1 MVWPLVAQGARALA
15 PKVVGSI
22 AASKIGGEVMDHFKG
37 DDEKENAQIMPQQQ
51 QGFGA
56 IPTAQNMNVAQ
67 PGNNVIQSGAKDGFG
82 ESKSRFKGLTEALG
96 AGALSGGG
104 AFVHSYKENHDIKD
118 ALRAGAF
125 GAAAGSLGKMSY
137 DHIQEEGGGLQAG
150 LTGAAASAFASKI
163 EPGGPGVMKSMATGF
178 GSAAMGDFL
187 HDKATEAGHEGFGDL
202 AGGATF
208 GGGLGYALEGDKK
221 SMGLGAALGGGV
233 GLMDT
238 LADKGLGDLDIDA
251 AGPQADNVAT
261 QEPMSFVGGGAEADT
276 PEKDAGLDFA

>member
-1 MVWPLVAQGARALA
+1 MVWPLVAQGARTLA
-15 PKVVGSI
+15 PKVIGSI
-22 AASKIGGEVMDHFKG
+22 AASKVGGELMDHFKG
-37 DDEKENAQIMPQQQ
+37 DDEKENAQPQQ

-96 AGALSGGG
+96 AGALSGG
-104 AFVHSYKENHDIKD
+104 AAAMHSYKENHDIKD

-221 SMGLGAALGGGV
+221 SAGLGAALGGGV

-238 LADKGLGDLDIDA
+238 LADKGLGDLHIDT

-261 QEPMSFVGGGAEADT
+261 QEPVSFGGGGAEADA

>member
-37 DDEKENAQIMPQQQ
+37 DDEKENAQTMPQQQ

-67 PGNNVIQSGAKDGFG
+67 PGNNVIQQGAKDGFG

-96 AGALSGGG
+96 AGALSGG
-104 AFVHSYKENHDIKD
+104 AAAMHSYKENHDIKD

-221 SMGLGAALGGGV
+221 SMGLGAALGGGA
-233 GLMDT
+233 GLVDT
-238 LADKGLGDLDIDA
+238 LADKGLGDLHIDD
-251 AGPQADNVAT
+251 AGPQANNVAT
-261 QEPMSFVGGGAEADT
+261 QEPVSFGGGEAEADT

>member
-37 DDEKENAQIMPQQQ
+37 DDEKENAQAMSQQQ

-96 AGALSGGG
+96 AGALSGG
-104 AFVHSYKENHDIKD
+104 AAAVHSYKENHDIKD

-221 SMGLGAALGGGV
+221 SMGLGAALGGGA
-233 GLMDT
+233 GLVDT

-261 QEPMSFVGGGAEADT
+261 QESLSFGGGGQEADT

>member
-37 DDEKENAQIMPQQQ
+37 DDEKENAQTMSQQQ

-96 AGALSGGG
+96 AGALSGG
-104 AFVHSYKENHDIKD
+104 AAAVHSYKENHDIKD

-221 SMGLGAALGGGV
+221 SMGLGAALGGGA
-233 GLMDT
+233 GLVDT

-251 AGPQADNVAT
+251 AGPQADNVVT
-261 QEPMSFVGGGAEADT
+261 QEPVSFGGGGQEADA

>member
-1 MVWPLVAQGARALA
+1 MVWPLVAQGARTLA
-15 PKVVGSI
+15 PKVIGSI
-22 AASKIGGEVMDHFKG
+22 AASKVGGELMDHFKG
-37 DDEKENAQIMPQQQ
+37 DDEKENAQPQQQ

-118 ALRAGAF
+118 ALRSGAF

-163 EPGGPGVMKSMATGF
+163 EPGGPGVVKSMATGF

-221 SMGLGAALGGGV
+221 SMGLGAALGGGA
-233 GLMDT
+233 GLVDT
-238 LADKGLGDLDIDA
+238 LADKGLGDLDIDS

-261 QEPMSFVGGGAEADT
+261 QEPVSFGGGSQEADT
-276 PEKDAGLDFA
+276 PEKDAGFDFA

>member
-15 PKVVGSI
+15 PKVIGSI
-22 AASKIGGEVMDHFKG
+22 AASKIGGDLVDHFK
-37 DDEKENAQIMPQQQ
+37 DDEKEDAQPQQ

-56 IPTAQNMNVAQ
+56 IPDSQNMNIVQ
-67 PGNNVIQSGAKDGFG
+67 PGSDGKTEISRGGDGFRTP
-82 ESKSRFKGLTEALG
+82 ETPKRELFETAG
-96 AGALSGGG
+96 AGALSGLAAG
-104 AFVHSYKENHDIKD
+104 VHSYKENHDFKD
-118 ALRAGAF
+118 ALRVGVLS
-125 GAAAGSLGKMSY
+125 AAAGSLGKMSY
-137 DHIQEEGGGLQAG
+137 NHIQEEGGGLQAG
-150 LTGAAASAFASKI
+150 LTGAAASALASKI
-163 EPGGPGVMKSMATGF
+163 EPGGPGVMKSMVTGF
-178 GSAAMGDFL
+178 GSATMGDFI
-187 HDKATEAGHEGFGDL
+187 HDKATEAGHEGVGDL

-221 SMGLGAALGGGV
+221 SAGLGAALGGGV

-238 LADKGLGDLDIDA
+238 LADKGLGDLHIDD